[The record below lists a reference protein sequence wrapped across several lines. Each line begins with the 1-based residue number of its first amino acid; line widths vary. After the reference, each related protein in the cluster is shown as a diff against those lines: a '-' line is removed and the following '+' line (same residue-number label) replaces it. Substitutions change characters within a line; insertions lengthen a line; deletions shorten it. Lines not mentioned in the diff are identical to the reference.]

1 MNWLQLVDRPDW
13 MRQAACADMN
23 SDLFFS
29 QRGASTDEA
38 KAACRACPVRAEC
51 LAYAMNTGERFGIWG
66 GLSERER
73 RQLRRDRRRAAPTN
87 SRQTDAVRAAD
98 RERKRRARALARGA
112 AVAEHYGISHDAAS
126 NRISTARKNGHTI
139 PHDRK
144 RATS

>member
-23 SDLFFS
+23 SDLFFP
-29 QRGASTDEA
+29 QRGASTDKA

-73 RQLRRDRRRAAPTN
+73 RQLRRDRRRAARDPIGHAEVAAIANAAPRLHPRNTAGTPPR
-87 SRQTDAVRAAD
+87 SR
-98 RERKRRARALARGA
+98 RGW
-112 AVAEHYGISHDAAS
+112 G
-126 NRISTARKNGHTI
+126 R
-139 PHDRK
+139 
-144 RATS
+144 